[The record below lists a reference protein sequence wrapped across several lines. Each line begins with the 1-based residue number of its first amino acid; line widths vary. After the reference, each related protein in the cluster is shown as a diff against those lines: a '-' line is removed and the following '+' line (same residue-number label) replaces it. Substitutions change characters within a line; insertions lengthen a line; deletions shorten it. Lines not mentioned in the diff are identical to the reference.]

1 MLQRL
6 SISNYALIASLSIDF
21 DNGFTV
27 ITGETGAGKS
37 ILLGALG
44 FVLGNRADSN
54 ILFDETKKCVV
65 EAVFVLEDHKTTG
78 RQDNER
84 LKSFFE
90 ENDIDFDEECIIRRE
105 LTPQKKSRSFVN
117 DTPVS
122 LQILKELGSYLV
134 DIHSQHDSLLLCNPD
149 FQLALLDDAAN
160 NQTLLSEYKKTYREY
175 ISAKNEL
182 ENLRKKAVDNINEND
197 YLKFQLDELQK
208 AELQDDEYE
217 ELTQRIE
224 ILENQEEIN
233 RFLLE
238 STTILEN
245 SDASLLDGIN
255 TLIYN
260 VDKLKRYISELASMS
275 ERLNSVKIEL
285 KDICSD
291 LNNLQDDSQYDASS
305 LESLQER
312 FDLIQRLMMKHHLND
327 YSQLI
332 ELRED
337 IKRKVDEFNDVD
349 NIVAD
354 KEKEVRAMEKDLRQ
368 KAKDLNKRRRSA
380 KTVFEKDVTEV
391 IRQLAMPYGVFEIKC
406 ETVENLTSSGTD
418 VVTFMFSANKGYAPE
433 NMAKAASGG
442 ELSRLML
449 AIKSIASR
457 NNYIPTLIFDEI
469 DTGVSGEVASKLG
482 DIMNEMGETLQL
494 VSITHL
500 PQIASKAKHHFFVY
514 KDVVDEKTRSNI
526 KKLNRED
533 RINEIAKMLSNSEVT
548 EEAIKAAEVLVN
560 N

>member
-54 ILFDETKKCVV
+54 ILFDDTKKCVV
-65 EAVFVLEDHKTTG
+65 EATFLFK
-78 RQDNER
+78 DNER
-84 LKSFFE
+84 LRSFFE
-90 ENDIDFDEECIIRRE
+90 ENDIDYDEECIIRRE
-105 LTPQKKSRSFVN
+105 LSPQKKSRSFIN

-149 FQLALLDDAAN
+149 FQLSLLDDAAN
-160 NQTLLSEYKKTYREY
+160 NQELLSEYKKEYREY
-175 ISAKNEL
+175 VSAKNEL
-182 ENLRKKAVDNINEND
+182 ETLRRKAINNIDEND
-197 YLKFQLDELQK
+197 YLKFQLDELLK
-208 AELQDDEYE
+208 AELKDNEYE
-217 ELTQRIE
+217 DLSQRIE
-224 ILENQEEIN
+224 MLENQEEIH
-233 RFLLE
+233 RLLIE
-238 STTILEN
+238 STTIMEN
-245 SDASLLDGIN
+245 NDASLLDGIN
-255 TLIYN
+255 ALIYN
-260 VDKLKRYISELASMS
+260 VDKLKKYIPELDSMS
-275 ERLNSVKIEL
+275 ERLNSVKIEM

-291 LNNLQDDSQYDASS
+291 LNKLQDDSMDISM

-312 FDLIQRLMMKHHLND
+312 YDVIQRLMMKHHLND
-327 YSQLI
+327 YAQLLV
-332 ELRED
+332 LREE
-337 IKRKVDEFNDVD
+337 IRCKVNDFNNID
-349 NIVAD
+349 NLVAD
-354 KEKEVRAMEKDLRQ
+354 KEKEVEIKEKTLRQ
-368 KAKDLNKRRRSA
+368 KAKELNKRRLSS
-380 KTVFEKDVTEV
+380 KKHFEQDVTEI

-406 ETVENLTSSGTD
+406 ESVEEFTSNGTD

-449 AIKSIASR
+449 AIKSIAAK

-500 PQIASKAKHHFFVY
+500 PQVASKAKHHFFVY
-514 KDVVDEKTRSNI
+514 KDIVDEKTRSNI
-526 KKLNRED
+526 RILTREE
-533 RINEIAKMLSNSEVT
+533 RVMEIAKMLSNAEVT
-548 EEAIKAAEVLVN
+548 EEAMRAAEVLIS
-560 N
+560 

>member
-1 MLQRL
+1 MLQKL
-6 SISNYALIASLSIDF
+6 SISNYALIASLSVDF
-21 DNGFTV
+21 DNGFTA

-65 EAVFVLEDHKTTG
+65 EAVFTFNND
-78 RQDNER
+78 R
-84 LKSFFE
+84 LKYFFE
-90 ENDIDFDEECIIRRE
+90 ENDIDYEDECIIRRE
-105 LTPQKKSRSFVN
+105 LNPQKKSRAFVN

-122 LQILKELGSYLV
+122 LQVLKELGSHLV

-160 NQTLLSEYKKTYREY
+160 NQELLSEYKKAYKEY

-182 ENLRKKAVDNINEND
+182 DALRKKALNNIDEND
-197 YLKFQLDELQK
+197 YLKFQLDELLK
-208 AELQDDEYE
+208 SELQDNEYE
-217 ELTQRIE
+217 ELAQRIE
-224 ILENQEEIN
+224 ILENQEEII
-233 RFLLE
+233 RLLIE

-255 TLIYN
+255 SLIYN
-260 VDKLKRYISELASMS
+260 VDKLKKYISELSSMS

-291 LNNLQDDSQYDASS
+291 LNDLQDDSQYDISS
-305 LESLQER
+305 LETLQER
-312 FDLIQRLMMKHHLND
+312 FDTIQRLMMKHHLND
-327 YSQLI
+327 YSQLLQ
-332 ELRED
+332 LREE
-337 IKRKVDEFNDVD
+337 IRRKVDEFSNIDE
-349 NIVAD
+349 IVAD
-354 KEKEVRAMEKDLRQ
+354 KEKEVKAMEKSLYQ
-368 KAKDLNKRRRSA
+368 KAKELNKRRLSA
-380 KTVFEKDVTEV
+380 KVIFEKDVTDV
-391 IRQLAMPYGVFEIKC
+391 IRQLAMPHGVFEIRC
-406 ETVENLTSSGTD
+406 ESVGELSSNGTD

-449 AIKSIASR
+449 AIKNIAAR

-482 DIMNEMGETLQL
+482 DIMKEIGETLQL

-500 PQIASKAKHHFFVY
+500 PQVASKAKHHFFVY

-526 KKLNRED
+526 RTLTREE
-533 RINEIAKMLSNSEVT
+533 RVMEIAKMLSNAEVT
-548 EEAIKAAEVLVN
+548 EEAKRAAEVLIN
-560 N
+560 

>member
-1 MLQRL
+1 MLHKL

-21 DNGFTV
+21 DNGFTA

-65 EAVFVLEDHKTTG
+65 EAVFTFNND
-78 RQDNER
+78 R
-84 LKSFFE
+84 LKYFFE
-90 ENDIDFDEECIIRRE
+90 ENDIDYEDECIIRRE
-105 LTPQKKSRSFVN
+105 LNPQKKSRAFVN

-122 LQILKELGSYLV
+122 LQVLKELGSHLV

-160 NQTLLSEYKKTYREY
+160 NQELLSEYKKAYKEY
-175 ISAKNEL
+175 TSAKNEL
-182 ENLRKKAVDNINEND
+182 DALRKKALNNIDEND
-197 YLKFQLDELQK
+197 YLKFQLDELLK
-208 AELQDDEYE
+208 SELQDNEYE
-217 ELTQRIE
+217 ELAQRIE
-224 ILENQEEIN
+224 ILENQEEIS
-233 RFLLE
+233 RLLIE

-255 TLIYN
+255 SLIYN
-260 VDKLKRYISELASMS
+260 VDKLKKYISELSSMS

-291 LNNLQDDSQYDASS
+291 LNDMQDDSQYDISS
-305 LESLQER
+305 LETLQER
-312 FDLIQRLMMKHHLND
+312 FDTIQRLMMKHHLND
-327 YSQLI
+327 YSQLLQ
-332 ELRED
+332 LREE
-337 IKRKVDEFNDVD
+337 IRRKVDEFSNIDE
-349 NIVAD
+349 IVAD
-354 KEKEVRAMEKDLRQ
+354 KEKEVKMMEKSLYQ
-368 KAKDLNKRRRSA
+368 KAKELNKRRLSA
-380 KTVFEKDVTEV
+380 KVIFEKDVTDV
-391 IRQLAMPYGVFEIKC
+391 IRQLAMPHGVFEIRC
-406 ETVENLTSSGTD
+406 ESVDELTSNGTD

-449 AIKSIASR
+449 AIKNIAAR

-482 DIMNEMGETLQL
+482 DIMKEIGETLQL

-500 PQIASKAKHHFFVY
+500 PQVASKAKHHFFVY

-526 KKLNRED
+526 RTLTREE
-533 RINEIAKMLSNSEVT
+533 RVMEIAKMLSNAEVT
-548 EEAIKAAEVLVN
+548 EEAKRAAEVLIN
-560 N
+560 

>member
-1 MLQRL
+1 MLQKL
-6 SISNYALIASLSIDF
+6 SISNYALIASLSVDF
-21 DNGFTV
+21 DNGFTA

-65 EAVFVLEDHKTTG
+65 EASFTFNND
-78 RQDNER
+78 R
-84 LKSFFE
+84 LRYFFE
-90 ENDIDFDEECIIRRE
+90 ENDIDYEDECIIRRE
-105 LTPQKKSRSFVN
+105 LTPQKKSRAFVN

-122 LQILKELGSYLV
+122 LQVLKELGSHLV

-160 NQTLLSEYKKTYREY
+160 NQELLSEYKKAYKEY
-175 ISAKNEL
+175 TSAKNEL
-182 ENLRKKAVDNINEND
+182 DALRKKALNNIDEND
-197 YLKFQLDELQK
+197 YLKFQLDELLK
-208 AELQDDEYE
+208 SELQDNEYE
-217 ELTQRIE
+217 ELAQRIE
-224 ILENQEEIN
+224 ILENQEEIS
-233 RFLLE
+233 RLLIE

-255 TLIYN
+255 SLIYN
-260 VDKLKRYISELASMS
+260 VDKLKKYISELSSMS

-291 LNNLQDDSQYDASS
+291 LNDMQDDSQYDISS
-305 LESLQER
+305 LETLQER
-312 FDLIQRLMMKHHLND
+312 FDTIQRLMMKHHLND
-327 YSQLI
+327 YSQLLQ
-332 ELRED
+332 LREE
-337 IKRKVDEFNDVD
+337 IRRKVDEFSNIDE
-349 NIVAD
+349 IVAD
-354 KEKEVRAMEKDLRQ
+354 KEKEVKMMEKSLYQ
-368 KAKDLNKRRRSA
+368 KAKELNKRRLSA
-380 KTVFEKDVTEV
+380 KVIFEKDVTDV
-391 IRQLAMPYGVFEIKC
+391 IRQLAMPHGVFEIRC
-406 ETVENLTSSGTD
+406 ESVDELTSNGTD

-449 AIKSIASR
+449 AIKNIAAR

-482 DIMNEMGETLQL
+482 DIMKEIGETLQL

-500 PQIASKAKHHFFVY
+500 PQVASKAKHHFFVY

-526 KKLNRED
+526 RTLTREE
-533 RINEIAKMLSNSEVT
+533 RVMEIAKMLSNAEVT
-548 EEAIKAAEVLVN
+548 EEAKRAAEVLIN
-560 N
+560 